1 MHLALYQPEI
11 PQNTG
16 TLMRLCACMGI
27 TLNIIHP
34 CGFIWDDRRLK
45 RAGMD
50 YMDIA
55 TVHHHASWESFLKQ
69 IKLND
74 NRLILLDA
82 KAELPYTDSSFQ
94 EEDIL
99 LLGQESCGVPEE
111 IFQSIPQR
119 LKIPMVQ
126 GCRSLNIS
134 LAAAMVV
141 GEALRQL
148 TFVSKSIK

>member
-1 MHLALYQPEI
+1 
-11 PQNTG
+11 
-16 TLMRLCACMGI
+16 MRLCACMGI

-55 TVHHHASWESFLKQ
+55 AVHHHASWEIFLAHIQ
-69 IKLND
+69 ANN

-82 KAELPYTDSSFQ
+82 KAEIPYTDFSFQ
-94 EEDIL
+94 EGDIL
-99 LLGQESCGVPEE
+99 LLGQESSGVPED
-111 IFQSIPQR
+111 IFQSIPHR
-119 LKIPMVQ
+119 LRIPMMP

-134 LAAAMVV
+134 LAASIVV

-148 TFVSKSIK
+148 TLISKGINE